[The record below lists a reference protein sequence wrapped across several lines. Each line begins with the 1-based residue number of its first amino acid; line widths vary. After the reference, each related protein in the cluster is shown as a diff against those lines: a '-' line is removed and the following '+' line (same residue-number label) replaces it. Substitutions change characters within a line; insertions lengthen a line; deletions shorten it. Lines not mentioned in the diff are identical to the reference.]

1 MKNNTVCILGGT
13 GFVGRHLVH
22 RLTRHGYRVTLLTRR
37 PERHRGL
44 TVNHNISLV
53 EADIF
58 NADTLRD
65 SFAGSAAVINLV
77 GILNETG
84 GRENTFVRLHAD
96 LPGLVAET
104 AAASGVERLLQ
115 MSALN
120 ADASE
125 ADSRYLQTK
134 GAGEDRAHAAG
145 SAAMAVTSFR
155 PSVIFG
161 PGDSFFNR
169 FATLLKLTPVA
180 FPLAC
185 PGSRFAPVYVGD
197 VAEACCLALED
208 ATTFGQRLELCG
220 PASYTLKQL
229 VEYTRDTLGLQRLII
244 GLGNGLSKL
253 QARALGIMPGKP
265 FSMDNYYS
273 LQHDSVCSNNA
284 LPELG
289 IAPVSIEASVPGYL
303 AARNTRG
310 HYNRFR
316 QHSKRNTAD

>member
-13 GFVGRHLVH
+13 GFVGRHLAH
-22 RLTRHGYRVTLLTRR
+22 RLTWHGYRVTLLTRR
-37 PERHRGL
+37 PERHREL
-44 TVNHNISLV
+44 TVNHNVSLV

-65 SFAGSAAVINLV
+65 NFAGSAAVINLV
-77 GILNETG
+77 GILNQTG

-125 ADSRYLQTK
+125 ANSHYLQTK
-134 GAGEDRAHAAG
+134 GAGEDRAHAVG
-145 SAAMAVTSFR
+145 GAAMAVTSFR

-169 FATLLKLTPVA
+169 FATLLKLTPAA

-185 PGSRFAPVYVGD
+185 PDSRFAPVFVGD
-197 VAEACCLALED
+197 VAEAFCLALED

-229 VEYTRDTLGLQRLII
+229 VEYTRDTLGLQRIII

-265 FSMDNYYS
+265 FSMDNYHS
-273 LQHDSVCSNNA
+273 LQHDSVCSHNA

-289 IAPVSIEASVPGYL
+289 IAPVSIDACVPGYL
-303 AARNTRG
+303 AARNMRG

-316 QHSKRNTAD
+316 QHSKRS

>member
-13 GFVGRHLVH
+13 GFVGRHLAH
-22 RLTRHGYRVTLLTRR
+22 RLTRHGYRVTIPSRR
-37 PERHRGL
+37 PERHRAL
-44 TVNHNISLV
+44 TVNHGIRLV

-58 NADTLRD
+58 NADMLGD
-65 SFAGSAAVINLV
+65 SLEGAVAVINLV

-84 GRENTFVRLHAD
+84 GRENTFKRLHAE
-96 LPGLVAET
+96 LPQQVAAT
-104 AAASGVERLLQ
+104 AIERGVGRMLQ

-120 ADASE
+120 ADTNEPHSH
-125 ADSRYLQTK
+125 YLRTK
-134 GAGEDRAHAAG
+134 GAGEKNAH
-145 SAAMAVTSFR
+145 SADYQGLVVTSFQ

-169 FATLLKLTPVA
+169 FATLLKLTPAV

-185 PGSRFAPVYVGD
+185 PNSRFAPVYVGD
-197 VAEACCLALED
+197 VAEAFCLALQDE
-208 ATTFGQRLELCG
+208 TTFGQRLELCG

-229 VEYTRDTLGLQRLII
+229 VEYTRDTLGLQRAVI
-244 GLGNGLSKL
+244 GLGDGLSKL
-253 QARALGIMPGKP
+253 QARALGLMPGKP

-273 LQHDSVCSNNA
+273 LQHDSICNNNA

-289 IAPVSIEASVPGYL
+289 IAPVLIDAIVPGYI
-303 AARNTRG
+303 AARTMRG

-316 QHSKRNTAD
+316 RHSKRQ

>member
-1 MKNNTVCILGGT
+1 
-13 GFVGRHLVH
+13 
-22 RLTRHGYRVTLLTRR
+22 
-37 PERHRGL
+37 
-44 TVNHNISLV
+44 
-53 EADIF
+53 
-58 NADTLRD
+58 
-65 SFAGSAAVINLV
+65 
-77 GILNETG
+77 
-84 GRENTFVRLHAD
+84 
-96 LPGLVAET
+96 
-104 AAASGVERLLQ
+104 
-115 MSALN
+115 
-120 ADASE
+120 
-125 ADSRYLQTK
+125 
-134 GAGEDRAHAAG
+134 
-145 SAAMAVTSFR
+145 MAVTSFR

-169 FATLLKLTPVA
+169 FATLLKLTPAA

-185 PGSRFAPVYVGD
+185 PNSRFAPVYVGD
-197 VAEACCLALED
+197 VAEAFCLALED
-208 ATTFGQRLELCG
+208 ATTFDQRLELCG

>member
-13 GFVGRHLVH
+13 GFVGRHLAH
-22 RLTRHGYRVTLLTRR
+22 RLTWHGYRVTLLTRR
-37 PERHRGL
+37 PERHREL
-44 TVNHNISLV
+44 TVNHNVSLV

-65 SFAGSAAVINLV
+65 NFAGSAAVINLV
-77 GILNETG
+77 GILNQTG

-125 ADSRYLQTK
+125 ANSHYLQTK
-134 GAGEDRAHAAG
+134 GAGEDRAHAVG

-169 FATLLKLTPVA
+169 FATLLKLTPAA

-185 PGSRFAPVYVGD
+185 PDSRFAPVFVGD
-197 VAEACCLALED
+197 VAEAFCLALED

-229 VEYTRDTLGLQRLII
+229 VEYTRDTLGLQRIII

-265 FSMDNYYS
+265 FSMDNYHS
-273 LQHDSVCSNNA
+273 LQHDSVCSHNA

-289 IAPVSIEASVPGYL
+289 IAPVSIDACVPGYL
-303 AARNTRG
+303 AARNMRG

-316 QHSKRNTAD
+316 QHSKRS